1 MALAM
6 WKPGSFLP
14 VEDRGDH
21 GPVHPA
27 RRGDG
32 GAYRRGAPRVTDWFL
47 TKEKA
52 NTDVIFTVDGF
63 SFSGSGQNAGMAFVS
78 LKTGRS
84 AKGTTTT
91 PPRPSPCAPPKSWGR
106 SATTL
111 FAMTPPS
118 VDGLG
123 QSNGFT
129 FELMASGG
137 VDRDSLMKL
146 RSQLLAA
153 ANQSSELQSVRAN
166 DLPQMPQLQVDID
179 NNKAVSLGL
188 SLSDVT
194 DTLSSAWAVPT

>member
-1 MALAM
+1 
-6 WKPGSFLP
+6 
-14 VEDRGDH
+14 
-21 GPVHPA
+21 
-27 RRGDG
+27 
-32 GAYRRGAPRVTDWFL
+32 
-47 TKEKA
+47 
-52 NTDVIFTVDGF
+52 
-63 SFSGSGQNAGMAFVS
+63 
-78 LKTGRS
+78 
-84 AKGTTTT
+84 
-91 PPRPSPCAPPKSWGR
+91 
-106 SATTL
+106 
-111 FAMTPPS
+111 MTPPS

-137 VDRDSLMKL
+137 TDRDSLMKL

-194 DTLSSAWAVPT
+194 DTLSSAWGGTCVNDFIESRPGEEGLYPGRKRRARGAVGPWQMVPFAAAITA

>member
-1 MALAM
+1 MVQYT
-6 WKPGSFLP
+6 LP
-14 VEDRGDH
+14 AGATAVRTAE
-21 GPVHPA
+21 V
-27 RRGDG
+27 RRQ
-32 GAYRRGAPRVTDWFL
+32 VTDWFL

-78 LKTGRS
+78 LKNWSQR
-84 AKGTTTT
+84 KGDDNTAQAIAL
-91 PPRPSPCAPPKSWGR
+91 R
-106 SATTL
+106 ATKELGTIRDATL

-137 VDRDSLMKL
+137 TDRDSLMKL
-146 RSQLLAA
+146 RSRLLAA